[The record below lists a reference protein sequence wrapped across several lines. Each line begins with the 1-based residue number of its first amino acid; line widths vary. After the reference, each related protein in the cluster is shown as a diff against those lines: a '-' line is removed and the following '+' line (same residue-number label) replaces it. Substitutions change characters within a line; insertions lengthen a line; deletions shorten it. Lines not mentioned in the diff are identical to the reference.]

1 MIDDS
6 AAGSGAD
13 TNSHRPRHLECA
25 PFENREGCGSLS
37 GMGAKMGQ
45 PPRHGE
51 SDMNEALAN
60 PPEVV
65 FLRFAPVATV
75 AIAQLLGTSL
85 WFSANSAAD
94 DLRRA
99 WGASVSDIGILT
111 SAVQLGFILGT
122 LVFALSGLADRF
134 PASRI
139 FPVCALLGAM
149 FNAGFA
155 WLSTDI
161 ASGAVFRFAVGICLA
176 GIYPIGMKLIVSWVP
191 ERTGSALAYLVGML
205 TLGTALPH
213 GLRLIGAT
221 WKWQYVI
228 GTSSAL
234 AALAALLIY
243 LLGDGPHLAPRKAVP
258 GIRMGGVLGAFA
270 SRDFRAAALGYFGH
284 MWELYAFWTIVP
296 LLIVRT
302 SLNVSLGNLKVSG
315 LAFAI
320 IAAGA
325 FGCVVGGL
333 FTHRWGSA
341 RVAAVS
347 LSVSGLCCFIFAL
360 AWRAFPPVAL
370 LALLL
375 VWGAAVVADSPQFS
389 ALSARAC
396 PPSLVGA
403 ALAIQISVGFAITIV
418 SIAIATGL
426 FERLGAN
433 VAWLL
438 LPGPLLGLIGF
449 HPQWSRSFK
458 LSQ

>member
-1 MIDDS
+1 
-6 AAGSGAD
+6 
-13 TNSHRPRHLECA
+13 
-25 PFENREGCGSLS
+25 
-37 GMGAKMGQ
+37 
-45 PPRHGE
+45 
-51 SDMNEALAN
+51 MNEAFAH
-60 PPEVV
+60 PPEEAIP
-65 FLRFAPVATV
+65 RFDPVAIIAV
-75 AIAQLLGTSL
+75 AQLLGTSL

-139 FPVCALLGAM
+139 FSVCALLGAT
-149 FNAGFA
+149 FNACFA
-155 WLSTDI
+155 WLSTGI

-191 ERTGSALAYLVGML
+191 ERTGSALAYLVAML

-213 GLRLIGAT
+213 ALRLIGAA
-221 WKWQYVI
+221 WKWQYII

-234 AALAALLIY
+234 AVLAALLIHV
-243 LLGDGPHLAPRKAVP
+243 LGDGPNLVLRSEVP
-258 GIRMGGVLGAFA
+258 GAQMGGVLRAFA
-270 SRDFRAAALGYFGH
+270 SHDFRAAALGYFGH
-284 MWELYAFWTIVP
+284 MWELYAFWTIIP

-302 SLNVSLGNLKVSG
+302 SLNVNLHNFKVSG

-320 IAAGA
+320 ISAGA
-325 FGCVVGGL
+325 LGCVAGGL
-333 FTHRWGSA
+333 FSRKVGSA

-347 LSVSGLCCFIFAL
+347 LSLSGLCCFIFAL
-360 AWRAFPPVAL
+360 AWQVFSPVAL

-403 ALAIQISVGFAITIV
+403 ALAIQISIGFAITIV
-418 SIAIATGL
+418 SIAIVTGL
-426 FERLGAN
+426 FNRLGAE
-433 VAWLL
+433 VAWVL
-438 LPGPLLGLIGF
+438 LPGPLFGLLGF
-449 HPQWSRSFK
+449 YPQWARTFNPSR
-458 LSQ
+458 

>member
-1 MIDDS
+1 MSYHWSPHARCNAGFAILDQLNMTEAS
-6 AAGSGAD
+6 A
-13 TNSHRPRHLECA
+13 NP
-25 PFENREGCGSLS
+25 S
-37 GMGAKMGQ
+37 GMAI
-45 PPRHGE
+45 PRF
-51 SDMNEALAN
+51 D
-60 PPEVV
+60 
-65 FLRFAPVATV
+65 PVATI

-139 FPVCALLGAM
+139 FPVCALLGAV
-149 FNAGFA
+149 FNACFA
-155 WLSTDI
+155 WLSTGI

-191 ERTGSALAYLVGML
+191 ERTGSALAYLVAML

-213 GLRLIGAT
+213 ALRLIGAA

-228 GTSSAL
+228 GSSSVL

-243 LLGDGPHLAPRKAVP
+243 LLGDGPHLSLRRKVAGASV
-258 GIRMGGVLGAFA
+258 GKVFGAFA

-284 MWELYAFWTIVP
+284 MWEVYAFWTIVP

-302 SLNVSLGNLKVSG
+302 ALNANLHSKVSG

-320 IAAGA
+320 IAAGTL
-325 FGCVVGGL
+325 GCVVGGL
-333 FTHRWGSA
+333 FSHRWGSA
-341 RVAAVS
+341 RVAAIS
-347 LSVSGLCCFIFAL
+347 LSLSGLCCFIFAL
-360 AWRAFPPVAL
+360 AWRVFSPVGL

-396 PPSLVGA
+396 PPNLVGA
-403 ALAIQISVGFAITIV
+403 ALAIQISIGFAITIV
-418 SIAIATGL
+418 SIAIVTGL
-426 FERLGAN
+426 FEPLGTK

-438 LPGPLLGLIGF
+438 LPGPLLGLLGF
-449 HPQWSRSFK
+449 YPQWSRNVNS
-458 LSQ
+458 SR